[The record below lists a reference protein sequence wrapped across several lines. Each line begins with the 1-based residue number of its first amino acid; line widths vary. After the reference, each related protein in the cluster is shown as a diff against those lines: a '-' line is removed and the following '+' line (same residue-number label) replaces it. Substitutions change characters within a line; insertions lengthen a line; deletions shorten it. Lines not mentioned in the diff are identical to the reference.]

1 MTENNKGLKCKPFR
15 TKGKPCDFNTQQDVA
30 EMLQA
35 NLDKAKSVSLAV
47 SL

>member
-1 MTENNKGLKCKPFR
+1 MTVNNKGLKWKPLR
-15 TKGKPCDFNTQQDVA
+15 IKGKPCDFNTQQDVA
-30 EMLQA
+30 EMLQV

>member
-1 MTENNKGLKCKPFR
+1 MTVNNKGLKCKPLR
-15 TKGKPCDFNTQQDVA
+15 IKGKPCDFNTQQDVA
-30 EMLQA
+30 EMLQV